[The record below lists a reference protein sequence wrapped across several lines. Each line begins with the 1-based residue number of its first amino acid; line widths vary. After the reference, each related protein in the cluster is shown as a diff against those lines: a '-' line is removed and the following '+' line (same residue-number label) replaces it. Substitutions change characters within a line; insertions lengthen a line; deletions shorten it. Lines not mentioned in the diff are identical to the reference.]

1 MSTDDLFDDQLREA
15 AARDYHAPPSSV
27 PRDAMWER
35 IAAAR
40 AARRSSAGATPVTT
54 AGDDTAH
61 VAGDATATPDVV
73 VLPVRRWPALSNRP
87 AWVRALAAA
96 LLLAVGIGVGRLS
109 VSRERAS
116 SAANPAP
123 VVASGAAPAPT
134 SPAEPSATPAASSS
148 SSSSPS
154 PSPSP
159 VTVAVAGGAGSS
171 RSTARPEGSRDTPG
185 AERGQPSAENQ
196 EPSADSREPRA
207 ALPYRLAAAEHLA
220 LTETLLT
227 TVSADAR
234 AGRADS
240 SVALWARDL
249 LGTTRMLLDSPA
261 ARDPKLAR
269 LLEDLE
275 LVLAEVAQ
283 LHPAR
288 GPGEL
293 QAIDRAV
300 RQRGVLTRLRA
311 TLPAGPLSAGT

>member
-1 MSTDDLFDDQLREA
+1 MSTDDRFDEQLREA
-15 AARDYHAPPSSV
+15 SARDYHAPPASV
-27 PRDAMWER
+27 PRDEMWER

-73 VLPVRRWPALSNRP
+73 VLPVRRWPSLSNRP
-87 AWVRALAAA
+87 AWARALAAA

-134 SPAEPSATPAASSS
+134 SPAEPSATPAASSTTS
-148 SSSSPS
+148 S
-154 PSPSP
+154 SP

>member
-1 MSTDDLFDDQLREA
+1 MSTDDRFDDQLRVA
-15 AARDYHAPPSSV
+15 AARDYHAPPSTV
-27 PRDAMWER
+27 PRDEMWER

-40 AARRSSAGATPVTT
+40 AARRSSAGAAPVTT

-61 VAGDATATPDVV
+61 EAGEATATPDVV

-87 AWVRALAAA
+87 AWARALAAA

-123 VVASGAAPAPT
+123 VVASGTVPAP
-134 SPAEPSATPAASSS
+134 ATPAE
-148 SSSSPS
+148 SSPAPATS
-154 PSPSP
+154 SLPLTSSSP
-159 VTVAVAGGAGSS
+159 VTVAVAGGAASS
-171 RSTARPEGSRDTPG
+171 RPPRRESSAESREPD
-185 AERGQPSAENQ
+185 ADSGQPSAE
-196 EPSADSREPRA
+196 SREPRA

>member
-1 MSTDDLFDDQLREA
+1 M
-15 AARDYHAPPSSV
+15 
-27 PRDAMWER
+27 
-35 IAAAR
+35 
-40 AARRSSAGATPVTT
+40 TT
-54 AGDDTAH
+54 AGDDDTR
-61 VAGDATATPDVV
+61 VATEGTTTPDVV
-73 VLPVRRWPALSNRP
+73 VLPVRRWPALSKRP
-87 AWVRALAAA
+87 AWARALAAA

-109 VSRERAS
+109 VSHERAS

-123 VVASGAAPAPT
+123 VVASGSAPAPAT
-134 SPAEPSATPAASSS
+134 PAESSPTPAASSTTS
-148 SSSSPS
+148 
-154 PSPSP
+154 SPSP
-159 VTVAVAGGAGSS
+159 VTVAIAGGAGSS
-171 RSTARPEGSRDTPG
+171 RSPRRAPS
-185 AERGQPSAENQ
+185 AESGQPSAESRA
-196 EPSADSREPRA
+196 PSAESREPRA

>member
-1 MSTDDLFDDQLREA
+1 MSTDDRFDEQLREA
-15 AARDYHAPPSSV
+15 SARDYHAPPASV
-27 PRDAMWER
+27 PRDEMWER

-73 VLPVRRWPALSNRP
+73 VLPVRRWPALSKRP
-87 AWVRALAAA
+87 AWARALAAA

-116 SAANPAP
+116 SAANRAP

-134 SPAEPSATPAASSS
+134 TPAESSPTPASSS
-148 SSSSPS
+148 SS
-154 PSPSP
+154 SPSP

>member
-1 MSTDDLFDDQLREA
+1 MSTDDRFDDQLREA
-15 AARDYHAPPSSV
+15 AARDYHAPPATV

-40 AARRSSAGATPVTT
+40 AARRSAGAAPVTT
-54 AGDDTAH
+54 AGDDAPH
-61 VAGDATATPDVV
+61 AAGEATATPDVV
-73 VLPVRRWPALSNRP
+73 VLPVRRWPALSKRP
-87 AWVRALAAA
+87 AWARALAAA

-116 SAANPAP
+116 STANPAP
-123 VVASGAAPAPT
+123 VVASGPVPAP
-134 SPAEPSATPAASSS
+134 ATPAESSPTPS
-148 SSSSPS
+148 ASSPS
-154 PSPSP
+154 SSP
-159 VTVAVAGGAGSS
+159 VTVAAAGGAGSS
-171 RSTARPEGSRDTPG
+171 RSPRRAPS
-185 AERGQPSAENQ
+185 AESGQPSAESRA
-196 EPSADSREPRA
+196 PSAESREPRA